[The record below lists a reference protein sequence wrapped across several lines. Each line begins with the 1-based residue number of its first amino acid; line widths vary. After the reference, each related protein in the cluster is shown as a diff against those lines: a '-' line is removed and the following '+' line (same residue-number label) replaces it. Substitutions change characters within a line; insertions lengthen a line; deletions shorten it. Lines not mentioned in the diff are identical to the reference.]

1 MSYNEG
7 AFRHRERDT
16 MAFPRLFEPFNI
28 GNLRLKNRIA
38 MAPMETHL
46 GNPDGSI
53 NQEVIAYYRERARGG
68 VGLVIVEFTCVDGS
82 DGFSSNV
89 PQLRLDNE
97 RYKAGHARL
106 AAEIQASGARA
117 VVQISHAGRQT
128 KESVIGTTPVS
139 SSAVP
144 LRSIYMNSVPRAL
157 EEHEIH
163 RIIASYANTARLAML
178 AGYDGVM
185 LHGAHGYLLQ
195 QFMSPL
201 VNKRDDEW
209 GGDFERRL
217 RFPLEVI
224 KAVKAQLG
232 DKPLMY
238 RMSVLD
244 GLEGG
249 LTIEDSE
256 KIAPLLC
263 EAGVDAIDISWG
275 SLDRADIILEPMS
288 IPEGNRLPYARRI
301 REATGKPVI
310 CAGVMRWPDKSEQ
323 AVIDGD
329 TDMVS
334 LGRAL
339 LADPMW
345 PIKAQRGDV
354 DAIRPCTSCNWCIRE
369 LGASRSVACAENPRC
384 GHETDPEVER
394 FGNGLRAMVVGAGPG
409 GMAAALLLDQAG
421 FDVSLYDKRQRL
433 GGNLITSAVPP
444 GKEKLFWY
452 HEFLV
457 RRVEQGK
464 VRVHLGTR
472 VEQDLVAR
480 ELPDVVILA
489 NGSRLAPLDLQGW
502 GNLPTVPAY
511 EVLIGEATV
520 PPSSVERPILIY
532 GGGETGTET
541 AEFLAGQGHEI
552 LLVTRSDA
560 SLLARNAEVL
570 YRIDLLRRIHAQG
583 SIRIMDHTRL
593 LEIDGE
599 HVVLAQGEN
608 TIIQPAAA
616 VLLAHGLVPDTEL
629 SDALSGM
636 DVPVIRI
643 GDAAQVARIGEAVH
657 HAYRTVHD
665 LRRLIT
671 RPEPLAC

>member
-1 MSYNEG
+1 
-7 AFRHRERDT
+7 
-16 MAFPRLFEPFNI
+16 MAYPRLFEPFRI
-28 GNLRLKNRIA
+28 GNLQLKNRIA

-46 GNPDGSI
+46 GEPDGSV
-53 NQEVIAYYRERARGG
+53 NSDVIAYYSERAKGG
-68 VGLVIVEFTCVDGS
+68 AGLILVEFTCVDGR

-89 PQLRLDNE
+89 PQLRLDND
-97 RYKAGHARL
+97 RYKVGHARL
-106 AAEIQASGARA
+106 ASAIHAGGAKA

-128 KESVIGTTPVS
+128 KETVIGTTPVS

-144 LRSIYMNSVPRAL
+144 LNSVYMNAVPRAL
-157 EEHEIH
+157 EDHEIR

-232 DKPLMY
+232 DKPLLY

-244 GLEGG
+244 GLDGG

-256 KIAPLLC
+256 IIAPLLC

-288 IPEGNRLPYARRI
+288 VPEGDRLPFARRI

-310 CAGVMRWPDKSEQ
+310 CAGVMRWPEKCEQ

-329 TDMVS
+329 TDIVS

-345 PIKAQRGDV
+345 PIKAQRGQV
-354 DAIRPCTSCNWCIRE
+354 DDIRPCTSCNWCIRE
-369 LGASRSVACAENPRC
+369 LAASRSVVCAENPRC
-384 GHETDPEVER
+384 GKELEAEITPY
-394 FGNGLRAMVVGAGPG
+394 GAGLRAAVVGAGPG
-409 GMAAALLLDQAG
+409 GMAAALMLDQAG
-421 FDVSLYDKRQRL
+421 FDVTLYEKRHRL

-444 GKEKLFWY
+444 GKDKLFWY
-452 HEFLV
+452 HEFLLRRIEKSKIKV
-457 RRVEQGK
+457 RTNIRVDGDMLRVEQ
-464 VRVHLGTR
+464 
-472 VEQDLVAR
+472 
-480 ELPDVVILA
+480 PDAVILA
-489 NGSRLAPLDLQGW
+489 AGSRLAPLDLESW
-502 GNLPTVPAY
+502 GNLPTAPAY
-511 EVLIGEATV
+511 EALLDEVTL
-520 PPSSVERPILIY
+520 PPSLPDRPIVIY

-541 AEFLAGQGHEI
+541 AEYLAKAGHHV

-560 SLLARNAEVL
+560 KFLARNAEVL
-570 YRIDLLRRIHAQG
+570 YRIHLLQRLHAN
-583 SIRIMDHTRL
+583 SAIRILDHTKL
-593 LEIDGE
+593 HAIDGE
-599 HVVLAQGEN
+599 HVTLSSRDGALFD
-608 TIIQPAAA
+608 QPAAA
-616 VLLAHGLVPDTEL
+616 ILLAHGLAPDSEL
-629 SDALSGM
+629 ADALSGI
-636 DVPVIRI
+636 DVPVIPI
-643 GDAAQVARIGEAVH
+643 GDAAQVARIGEAVRD
-657 HAYRTVHD
+657 AYRAVQD
-665 LRRLIT
+665 LRRLVT
-671 RPEPLAC
+671 QPEPIAC